1 VPDGDVGSATT
12 QTAESNAETSEDV
25 TRPDLPPTKPPAK
38 APAKPR
44 GKPSAAAPAGGVVP
58 GEPIVQPPAEGSDS
72 ADPASNGGV
81 PAAAAP
87 ARAPRPSRR
96 RGRVIGATGDAEAAD
111 TTASTTGNGAAP
123 ASDDGAADASAHGN
137 GAAPA
142 APRRPSMSARLGSVP
157 DAPPDAA
164 EPATTVHPV
173 APPAPA
179 DPTDPVLLVP
189 EVLPS
194 TSPTPRIVPAM
205 PEIVPGVPDDASPQP
220 APAMPEPEAA
230 LYDLAA
236 DDPALAFEPPTRVRR
251 RRPRVRRVTRVVRT
265 VDTWSVFKVATVFA
279 AVLYVSALLSGVLL
293 WNVAYATGTID
304 NAERF
309 MESFGWQTFEF
320 KGGEIFHDAWI
331 IGMFAAA
338 GLVGLTVLAA
348 ATFNLVSDLV
358 GGVRVTVLEEEMVVR
373 PVSRRRKQRIRKAPP
388 RAATA
393 TAPTADVAA
402 EPGTDLAHRPSNL
415 PTR

>member
-1 VPDGDVGSATT
+1 
-12 QTAESNAETSEDV
+12 
-25 TRPDLPPTKPPAK
+25 
-38 APAKPR
+38 
-44 GKPSAAAPAGGVVP
+44 
-58 GEPIVQPPAEGSDS
+58 
-72 ADPASNGGV
+72 
-81 PAAAAP
+81 
-87 ARAPRPSRR
+87 
-96 RGRVIGATGDAEAAD
+96 
-111 TTASTTGNGAAP
+111 
-123 ASDDGAADASAHGN
+123 
-137 GAAPA
+137 
-142 APRRPSMSARLGSVP
+142 MSARLGSVP
-157 DAPPDAA
+157 DARRDDAEA
-164 EPATTVHPV
+164 ATPTAASPV
-173 APPAPA
+173 ARGPVSA

-189 EVLPS
+189 EVLP
-194 TSPTPRIVPAM
+194 PTAPSPRIVPSI
-205 PEIVPGVPDDASPQP
+205 PQIVPGVPDDAPPQP
-220 APAMPEPEAA
+220 PPVMPGPDDAP
-230 LYDLAA
+230 YDLAA
-236 DDPALAFEPPTRVRR
+236 DDPALAFEQPTTRVRR

-265 VDTWSVFKVATVFA
+265 VDTWSVFKVATLFA
-279 AVLYVSALLSGVLL
+279 AVLYVSGLLSGVLL

-373 PVSRRRKQRIRKAPP
+373 PVSRRRKQRIRRAPP

-393 TAPTADVAA
+393 PAPVAEPPA
-402 EPGTDLAHRPSNL
+402 EPGTGLVHRGDNL

>member
-12 QTAESNAETSEDV
+12 QTAASNAETTDDV
-25 TRPDLPPTKPPAK
+25 TRPDLPPTKRPAK
-38 APAKPR
+38 RPAKP
-44 GKPSAAAPAGGVVP
+44 PAAAAAGGVVP
-58 GEPIVQPPAEGSDS
+58 GEPIVQPSAEGGDT
-72 ADPASNGGV
+72 AEQGGV

-87 ARAPRPSRR
+87 ARAPRARRR
-96 RGRVIGATGDAEAAD
+96 RGRVIGAKGDGDATD
-111 TTASTTGNGAAP
+111 TAEVTTGPAGNGAAP
-123 ASDDGAADASAHGN
+123 GGDDAAAAHGN

-142 APRRPSMSARLGSVP
+142 ARNRPSMSARLGSVP
-157 DAPPDAA
+157 DAPPDTS
-164 EPATTVHPV
+164 EPTTTVHPV

-189 EVLPS
+189 EILPS
-194 TSPTPRIVPAM
+194 TAPTPRIVPAM
-205 PEIVPGVPDDASPQP
+205 PEIVPGVPDDAQPQP
-220 APAMPEPEAA
+220 APVLPDPEAA

-236 DDPALAFEPPTRVRR
+236 DDPALAFEPPPTRVRR

-393 TAPTADVAA
+393 PPPTADVAG
-402 EPGTDLAHRPSNL
+402 EPGTELAYRSPNL